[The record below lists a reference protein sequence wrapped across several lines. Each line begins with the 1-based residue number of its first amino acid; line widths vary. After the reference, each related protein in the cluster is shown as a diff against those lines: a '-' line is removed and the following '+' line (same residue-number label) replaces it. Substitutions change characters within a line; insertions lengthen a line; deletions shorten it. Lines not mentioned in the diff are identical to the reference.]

1 MVSQEQARPD
11 AIPHGARVVIF
22 VKWIASWFVGGGI
35 NVLKDIWFKYK
46 DSEDAKLRME
56 AEWAKAK
63 LDAILQV
70 RLATAGFW
78 EMRLITFLIAVP
90 FVVHLWLVAYDT
102 LTSGTRFEIIGWNV
116 AAFPA
121 PFNEWEGAIL
131 LSFFGIYAAGKVG
144 MGLVSALAGKK

>member
-1 MVSQEQARPD
+1 MFLVRWAL
-11 AIPHGARVVIF
+11 GWVT
-22 VKWIASWFVGGGI
+22 GGGL

-46 DSEDAKLRME
+46 DSAVESERIE

-90 FVVHLWLVAYDT
+90 FVFHLWTVWLDT
-102 LTSGTRFEIIGWNV
+102 QFQFGWKI
-116 AAFPA
+116 AAFPS
-121 PFNEWEGAIL
+121 PFNEWQGAIL

-144 MGLVSALAGKK
+144 MGLVSSLAAKR

>member
-1 MVSQEQARPD
+1 M
-11 AIPHGARVVIF
+11 IVIR
-22 VKWIASWFVGGGI
+22 WALSWLTGSGL

-46 DSEDAKLRME
+46 DSALESERLE
-56 AEWAKAK
+56 AEWAKAR

-90 FVVHLWLVAYDT
+90 FVFHLWTVWLDT
-102 LTSGTRFEIIGWNV
+102 QFRFGWQV
-116 AAFPA
+116 AAFPS
-121 PFNEWEGAIL
+121 PFNEWQGAIL

-144 MGLVSALAGKK
+144 MGLVQSLAGRK

>member
-1 MVSQEQARPD
+1 MT
-11 AIPHGARVVIF
+11 ILL
-22 VKWIASWFVGGGI
+22 KWAFSWILGGGA
-35 NVLKDIWFKYK
+35 NVLKDIWFKYR

-63 LDAILQV
+63 LDAMLQV

-90 FVVHLWLVAYDT
+90 FVLHLWLVAYDT
-102 LTSGTRFEIIGWNV
+102 LTAGTSWEITGWSV

-144 MGLVSALAGKK
+144 MGLVSSLAARK

>member
-1 MVSQEQARPD
+1 MF
-11 AIPHGARVVIF
+11 I
-22 VKWIASWFVGGGI
+22 VKWALSWVTGGGL

-46 DSEDAKLRME
+46 DSALESERIE

-70 RLATAGFW
+70 RLATSGFW

-90 FVVHLWLVAYDT
+90 FVFHLWTVWLDT
-102 LTSGTRFEIIGWNV
+102 QFQFGWKI
-116 AAFPA
+116 AAFPS
-121 PFNEWEGAIL
+121 PFNEWQGAIL

-144 MGLVSALAGKK
+144 MGLVSSLAAKR

>member
-1 MVSQEQARPD
+1 MTFILNWLWEKITGS
-11 AIPHGARVVIF
+11 
-22 VKWIASWFVGGGI
+22 GI
-35 NVLKDIWFKYK
+35 SALKDIWLKYK

-63 LDAILQV
+63 LDAMLQV

-116 AAFPA
+116 AAFPS
-121 PFNEWEGAIL
+121 PFNDWEGAIL

-144 MGLVSALAGKK
+144 MGLVSSLASKK

>member
-1 MVSQEQARPD
+1 MMF
-11 AIPHGARVVIF
+11 I
-22 VKWIASWFVGGGI
+22 VKWALGWVTGGGL

-46 DSEDAKLRME
+46 DSAIESERIE

-90 FVVHLWLVAYDT
+90 FVFHLWTVWLDT
-102 LTSGTRFEIIGWNV
+102 QFQFGWKI
-116 AAFPA
+116 AAFPS
-121 PFNEWEGAIL
+121 PFNEWQGAIL
-131 LSFFGIYAAGKVG
+131 LSFFGVYAAGKVG
-144 MGLVSALAGKK
+144 MGLVSSLAAKR

>member
-1 MVSQEQARPD
+1 MFGIFAKL
-11 AIPHGARVVIF
+11 GA
-22 VKWIASWFVGGGI
+22 WALSWFTGGGL
-35 NVLKDIWFKYK
+35 NVLKDIWLRYK

-63 LDAILQV
+63 LDAMLQV

-90 FVVHLWLVAYDT
+90 FVLHLWLVAYDT
-102 LTSGTRFEIIGWNV
+102 LTTGTSWEIADWNV
-116 AAFPA
+116 EAFPA

-144 MGLVSALAGKK
+144 MGLVSSLAAKK

>member
-1 MVSQEQARPD
+1 MIIKFWLWA
-11 AIPHGARVVIF
+11 
-22 VKWIASWFVGGGI
+22 ASWFTGGGL

-46 DSEDAKLRME
+46 DSAVESERIQ

-63 LDAILQV
+63 LDAMLQV

-90 FVVHLWLVAYDT
+90 FVFHLWTVWLDT
-102 LTSGTRFEIIGWNV
+102 QFQFGWKI
-116 AAFPA
+116 AAFPS
-121 PFNEWEGAIL
+121 PFNEWQGAIL

-144 MGLVSALAGKK
+144 MGLVNSLANRK

>member
-1 MVSQEQARPD
+1 M
-11 AIPHGARVVIF
+11 IF
-22 VKWIASWFVGGGI
+22 VKWIAGWLTGGAL
-35 NVLKDIWFKYK
+35 NTLKDIWFKYK
-46 DSEDAKLRME
+46 DSAVESERIQ

-63 LDAILQV
+63 LDAMLQV

-90 FVVHLWLVAYDT
+90 FVFHLWAVWLDT
-102 LTSGTRFEIIGWNV
+102 QFQFGWKI

-121 PFNEWEGAIL
+121 PFNEWQGAIL

-144 MGLVSALAGKK
+144 MGVVGALANRR

>member
-1 MVSQEQARPD
+1 MFL
-11 AIPHGARVVIF
+11 I
-22 VKWIASWFVGGGI
+22 KWALGWITGSGL

-46 DSEDAKLRME
+46 DSAVESERIQ

-63 LDAILQV
+63 LDAMLQV

-90 FVVHLWLVAYDT
+90 FVFHLWTVWLDT
-102 LTSGTRFEIIGWNV
+102 QFQFGWKV
-116 AAFPA
+116 AAFPS
-121 PFNEWEGAIL
+121 PFNEWQGAIL

-144 MGLVSALAGKK
+144 MGLVNAMANRK